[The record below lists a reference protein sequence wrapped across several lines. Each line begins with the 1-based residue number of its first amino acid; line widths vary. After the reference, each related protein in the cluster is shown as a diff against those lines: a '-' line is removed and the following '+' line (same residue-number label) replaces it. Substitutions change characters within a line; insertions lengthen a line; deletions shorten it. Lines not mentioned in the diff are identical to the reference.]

1 MLIFDIVTIVSIGL
15 LIGTELAVSVFI
27 NPVLARLDD
36 RTRAQAIQMFAIRL
50 GKAMPVWY
58 VANFVLVLTLTWLQR
73 HQPSQSLLITSS
85 VIWAVVILLTILFL
99 VPINNRMMRLDPNS
113 FTETQ
118 QREHRRWT
126 TGHPPA
132 RARAMRRNALPSCR
146 HPADVKPLALQLQ
159 IRRPQL
165 PGSRIP
171 HHHPYPRCPR
181 RHREL
186 HISRNHRAHIHLT
199 YTTQYSL
206 TMFQQNRFI
215 PDRIF

>member
-118 QREHRRWT
+118 QREHCRWT
-126 TGHPPA
+126 TGHHL
-132 RARAMRRNALPSCR
+132 R
-146 HPADVKPLALQLQ
+146 VLALCAAMLCLLVA
-159 IRRPQL
+159 IL
-165 PGSRIP
+165 P
-171 HHHPYPRCPR
+171 
-181 RHREL
+181 
-186 HISRNHRAHIHLT
+186 
-199 YTTQYSL
+199 
-206 TMFQQNRFI
+206 M
-215 PDRIF
+215 